1 METATVKDGNLKLS
15 LKVAKLLKKNGVTVV
30 MTRDDDSTVSS
41 EDRAA
46 IANDSNADLYLAL
59 HRNYAA
65 NPEACG
71 VEAWIYSSGSE
82 KNHAIAETILSN
94 LEKVGISDNRGV
106 RTGTQFDS
114 DNDYIVIKQT
124 NMTSLII
131 EMGFISNEKDV
142 ELYDDNMD
150 DYAAAIA
157 NGIIEWLNEYVDD
170 IMSTALDSSMLQ
182 CWCSEVNVVG
192 RYLGEYASEQIS
204 RGGEL
209 ELYEIEE
216 ETYRSL
222 TLENFKT
229 GLLKYFSEDYTPVA
243 RRHDGTWGV
252 DPGMIDE
259 IAADEIIQYALFEE
273 IVYS

>member
-1 METATVKDGNLKLS
+1 MAGKTKKKLTVTQMRSVIKFLIGVNIVLLIAVIVLSVLLAVSRSKSSKDAVSIIKPDGKYTVCLDPGHGGSDIGATGINNIHEKDGNLKLS
-15 LKVAKLLKKNGVTVV
+15 LKVAKLLKKNGVKVV

-41 EDRAA
+41 EERAS
-46 IANDSNADLYLAL
+46 IANDCDADLYLAL

-65 NPEACG
+65 NPEA
-71 VEAWIYSSGSE
+71 SGSE

-157 NGIIEWLNEYVDD
+157 NGIIEWLNEY
-170 IMSTALDSSMLQ
+170 Q
-182 CWCSEVNVVG
+182 
-192 RYLGEYASEQIS
+192 
-204 RGGEL
+204 
-209 ELYEIEE
+209 
-216 ETYRSL
+216 
-222 TLENFKT
+222 
-229 GLLKYFSEDYTPVA
+229 
-243 RRHDGTWGV
+243 
-252 DPGMIDE
+252 
-259 IAADEIIQYALFEE
+259 
-273 IVYS
+273 